1 MFKRFSIKKEP
12 SQREKQVKSIIEG
25 YMDRYGSEPYIDAI
39 VAPRTSEDDYLILD
53 KKNEVYISI
62 EHRNVTISNHAF
74 LYEKEFTLE
83 YVEGLKKL
91 VRAKIVVQR
100 QKLKEELFRNE
111 QELLEKLEGFSTPK
125 TEKTITK
132 PQ

>member
-12 SQREKQVKSIIEG
+12 SQRERQVKSIVEG
-25 YMDRYGSEPYIDAI
+25 YMDQYGSVDHVDAI

-53 KKNEVYISI
+53 KKNKVYISI

-74 LYEKEFTLE
+74 LYQKEFTLE
-83 YVEGLKKL
+83 YVEGLKKM
-91 VRAKIVVQR
+91 VRNKISAER
-100 QKLKEELFRNE
+100 QKLKEELFKNE
-111 QELLEKLEGFSTPK
+111 QELLEKLEGFSAPK
-125 TEKTITK
+125 TEKTVTK